1 MFKIK
6 IDQLKIRAKI
16 GASKKERSHK
26 QLLLVSL
33 NFSYKLKKSVNSN
46 NVNNLINYSDIIKH
60 LNHYISNSKFQTLE
74 KLIFECTNN
83 LKRQF
88 NIQNIFLEIKKP
100 AVAKKYR
107 CRSISVSQ

>member
-16 GASKKERSHK
+16 GASKKERSYK

-33 NFSYKLKKSVNSN
+33 IFSYKLKKGVNSN

-60 LNHYISNSKFQTLE
+60 LNHYIGNSKFQTLE

-88 NIQNIFLEIKKP
+88 NIQNILLEIKKP
-100 AVAKKYR
+100 EVAKKYR